1 MSENYIRQIIKR
13 TDNELYLGVVGPV
26 RSGKSTFIRRFVEA
40 LVLPHVT
47 DEDVYKRVID
57 ELPQASDGRQI
68 MTTEPKFVPNNAVS
82 LMIEDLDVSVRLV
95 DCVGFV
101 IPNSV
106 GYDDEEGP
114 RMVHTPWFEDAIP
127 FKDAAAIGTKKVI
140 NDHST
145 IGIVMTS
152 DGSISDFNRDDY
164 VEAEE
169 KTIQELKVIEKPFI
183 VILNSRHPNLQETRD
198 LAQELQEKYEVPVLP
213 LDVDQLNTSSIN
225 DVLKEALYEFKI
237 KELNLRVPNWFSVL
251 KEDHPV
257 KQDFSAMIDRLSDD
271 YQKIREVHNIVDE
284 LKENEYIHD
293 CELTGLNPEEGSCE
307 ITITCKEELYNQ
319 IIEDIVGHQIDDR
332 GDFVRL
338 LQDYAEAKREYDQFA
353 TALAMVKQVGYGIAT
368 PTTNDMTLDKP
379 ELIKSGPRYG
389 VKIKA
394 VAPSIHMIKVDITSS
409 FEPIIGTK
417 EQSEALIEYIMDGY
431 ETNPSG
437 VWQKEIFGRT
447 LDEVVIDGIRAKLF
461 VLPDRAK
468 EKLRET
474 LEKVM
479 NQGSGGLIAIIL

>member
-13 TDNELYLGVVGPV
+13 TDNELYLGIVGPV
-26 RSGKSTFIRRFVEA
+26 RSGKSTFIRRFVEH
-40 LVLPHVT
+40 LVLPHLS
-47 DEDVYKRVID
+47 DEETYRRVVD
-57 ELPQASDGRQI
+57 DLPQTSDGRQI
-68 MTTEPKFVPNNAVS
+68 MTTEPKFVPNHAVS
-82 LMIEDLDVSVRLV
+82 LVLDDLDVSVRLI
-95 DCVGFV
+95 DCVGYV
-101 IPNSV
+101 IPNSI
-106 GYDDEEGP
+106 GYDDEDGP
-114 RMVHTPWFEDAIP
+114 RMVRTPWFEDAIP

-145 IGIVMTS
+145 IGVVMTS

-169 KTIQELKVIEKPFI
+169 KTIAELKQIDKPFI
-183 VILNSRHPNLQETRD
+183 VILNSRHPNLDETVH
-198 LAQELQEKYEVPVLP
+198 LADELREKYEVPVLP
-213 LDVDQLNTSSIN
+213 LDVDQMNESAIN
-225 DVLKEALYEFKI
+225 HVLKEALYEFKI
-237 KELNLRVPNWFSVL
+237 KELNLRVQNWFSIL
-251 KEDHPV
+251 NDDHPV
-257 KQDFSAMIDRLSDD
+257 KQDFNEMIDRLSDD
-271 YQKIREVHNIVDE
+271 YQKIREVHHIVNE
-284 LKENEYIHD
+284 LKENEYIQN
-293 CELTGLNPEEGSCE
+293 CELTGLYPDEGACE

-319 IIEDIVGHQIDDR
+319 IIEDIVGHTIDDR
-332 GDFVRL
+332 GDFVQL

-353 TALAMVKQVGYGIAT
+353 TALKMVKQVGYGIAT
-368 PTTNDMTLDKP
+368 PTTEDMTLDKP
-379 ELIKSGPRYG
+379 ELVKSGPRYG
-389 VKIKA
+389 VKLKA

-417 EQSEALIEYIMDGY
+417 EQSEALIDYIMEGY

-447 LDEVVIDGIRAKLF
+447 LDEVVIDGIRAKLY

-474 LEKVM
+474 LEKVI